1 MNTKPTETVTRRDAA
16 RLTGLS
22 PNTLKRWAVEGRG
35 PAFAKLGTA
44 QQSRTLY
51 SVAEIEQW
59 KRDPAGY
66 NWPAAKRRT
75 KNERHR

>member
-1 MNTKPTETVTRRDAA
+1 MNTKPTKTVTRRDAA
-16 RLTGLS
+16 RLIGGLS

-51 SVAEIEQW
+51 SVAEIERW
-59 KRDPAGY
+59 KRDPVAY
-66 NWPAAKRRT
+66 ER
-75 KNERHR
+75 RHRGPRS